1 MSAIIYTFPDRY
13 TRLFNGYKISLYNE
27 EEIFITVS
35 VVNIF
40 GNSKERITESTI
52 EKCDPYDIIHCL
64 SEAKSSS
71 LFSLRTKQI
80 INKILRSIEPV

>member
-1 MSAIIYTFPDRY
+1 MSATIYTFPDRY

-35 VVNIF
+35 AINIF
-40 GNSKERITESTI
+40 GSFKERITDLTI
-52 EKCDPYDIIHCL
+52 ENCDPYDIIHCL
-64 SEAKSSS
+64 SQAKSSNM
-71 LFSLRTKQI
+71 FSLRTKQI